1 MTELIKRINELA
13 GKSKTVGLTEE
24 EKLEQAALRRQY
36 IDNIKAGIAANLDNV
51 YIKEADGTVTKLKKK

>member
-24 EKLEQAALRRQY
+24 EKFEQAALRRQY